1 LQKSEHQTEIERQ
14 RRYLD
19 ELPAGFTFPLFNAR
33 RALES
38 QRRSGYRNTASAARE
53 IVDNAFD
60 ALATQ
65 VHITFDTT
73 GTKQIVRAVAFID
86 DGAGMLPDMAR
97 YALSWGGGTHHDDPG
112 QISRFGFGLPN
123 ASINQAQRVEV
134 YTRTEGSQPWT
145 KAWLDIREYGAYGV
159 QEIPKPVESDLPKFV
174 KDYLKKIGL
183 TIGSGT
189 IVVWTEL
196 DRLTYKRVAT
206 LKEHLVDDFG
216 VTYRYMLASEQR
228 PFSVTIQGVKVS
240 PTDPLFTMEKGRL
253 FLSPDKD
260 GAQVTESWN
269 LSVEYTQD
277 PETGEF
283 VLTSQKDSDNKKVQ
297 GHIVLAQGTIEVK
310 VVRLPLGFADDMGD
324 RATEDSRKRFAIRK
338 PRRGMSFVRS
348 NREIEVY
355 DAFPKDSKEEAT
367 GMGKWP
373 LLQSYAYYWGVEVR
387 FGPELDDVF
396 GIANDKQRVRP
407 VEDFWRLLNSEG
419 VADRL
424 RLENKWQ
431 TEQRKKSKPSVSSD
445 GPSPAQ
451 IAANNAESL
460 NGLNKSLPVHR
471 HKQAEK
477 NEHDEAKKR
486 AKSRGTSV
494 AEEREEL
501 KKQAIKKRY
510 EIVLQDRGD
519 GPFFTPDPRGEAQ
532 LVVAINTS
540 HPFYTVLYKSLMN
553 GSGGRKAKEA
563 VDVLLFA
570 LARTELLEP
579 SEDVAN
585 VLAATRKHKWSGFLE
600 TALKNLD
607 FLIHTHEE
615 EQHPVQEEVLSN

>member
-1 LQKSEHQTEIERQ
+1 MQTVEHRLEIERQ
-14 RRYLD
+14 KRYLS
-19 ELPAGFTFPLFNAR
+19 ELPSEFTFPLFNAR

-38 QRRSGYRNTASAARE
+38 QRRSGYRNTAAAARE
-53 IVDNAFD
+53 IVDNSFD
-60 ALATQ
+60 AMATQ
-65 VHITFDTT
+65 VHITFDTA
-73 GTKQIVRAVAFID
+73 GNKQIVRAIAFID

-134 YTRTEGSQPWT
+134 FTRTEGSEAWT
-145 KAWLDIREYGAYGV
+145 KAWLDIRDYGPYGI
-159 QEIPKPVESDLPKFV
+159 QEIPQPVTSELPKFV
-174 KDYLKKIGL
+174 QDYLKKNGL
-183 TIGSGT
+183 TLESGT
-189 IVVWTEL
+189 VVVWTEL
-196 DRLTYKRVAT
+196 DRLTYKKVAT

-216 VTYRYMLASEQR
+216 VTYRYMLASEDR
-228 PFSVTIQGVKVS
+228 PFAITVQGVKVA

-253 FLSPDKD
+253 YLPKEKG
-260 GAQVTESWN
+260 GAQVTEEWS

-283 VLTSQKDSDNKKVQ
+283 ALTSQKEGEQTKTEGQ
-297 GHIVLAQGTIEVK
+297 IVLARGTIEVK

-324 RATEDSRKRFAIRK
+324 RATEESRKRFAIRK
-338 PRRGMSFVRS
+338 PRRGMAFVRS
-348 NREIEVY
+348 SREIEVY
-355 DAFPKDSKEEAT
+355 DAFPKESKEESS

-431 TEQRKKSKPSVSSD
+431 TDQRKKSNPPRPSD

-451 IAANNAESL
+451 IAANNAEAL
-460 NGLNKSLPVHR
+460 NGLNKSLPAHR
-471 HKQAEK
+471 HEQAEK
-477 NEHDEAKKR
+477 NEQAEAEKR
-486 AKSRGTSV
+486 AQSRGTTVES
-494 AEEREEL
+494 EREEL
-501 KKQAIKKRY
+501 KKQAVKKRY

-532 LVVAINTS
+532 LVVGINTS
-540 HPFYTVLYKSLMN
+540 HPFYTVLYKSLME
-553 GSGGRKAKEA
+553 GAGGRKAKEA

-579 SEDVAN
+579 DEDIAN
-585 VLAATRKHKWSGFLE
+585 ILAATRKHKWSSFLE

-615 EQHPVQEEVLSN
+615 ELHQTEEALLTV